1 MEFFDKVKGQAKEL
15 KVMVEDKVEGV
26 QGKRTA
32 ADLLH
37 DLGRFLYAERAAQ
50 ETPPWAAIHI
60 EVVRPQFA
68 RDFLSHC
75 HTVVIG
81 TTERLP
87 LYAGR

>member
-1 MEFFDKVKGQAKEL
+1 MGFFDKVKGQAKEL
-15 KVMVEDKVEGV
+15 KVKVEDKVEDV
-26 QGKRTA
+26 QGTA

-37 DLGRFLYAERAAQ
+37 DLGQFLYAERAAQ
-50 ETPPWAAIHI
+50 ETRPWAAIHI
-60 EVVRPQFA
+60 EVVRPRFA

-87 LYAGR
+87 LHAGR